1 MAVSPAKRGNDEDEP
16 LMKTTSSNHLISTSS
31 DTIEGIV
38 DYRGEQVL
46 SYGSNIGGW
55 RSALLI
61 IGAEFGETVAYY
73 GISSNLIRYLTG
85 PLGMSTV
92 TAVANINAWCGMVW
106 MLPLL
111 GAFVADSYLG
121 RYRTIFYS
129 SVICVLVRLG
139 FLTLLVLLNSLMT
152 PTGDDAANETSSDSP
167 PSLVLF
173 FFLSLYL
180 ISIGKAGFKPCA
192 EAFSAD
198 QFDER
203 NPEERSSKSSFFN
216 WWYFGLC
223 VGSSI
228 SHLVLTYI
236 QDNISWVLGFAIP
249 CICMLLGLLV
259 FIHGKKTYRFSI
271 DEDKENPILRIFR
284 VYVASA
290 RNWRATSIATE
301 VEGRKISYN
310 HQLRVGA
317 HQLKFLEKALIE
329 LPNLDELG
337 SNQHGISCTIDQVED
352 AKVILRLVPIWIVCL
367 VYAIVYAQCSTFFT
381 KQASTMNRTIRQGI
395 QIPPASLLNVISLSI
410 IIFIPIY
417 DRNFVPLSRVLTQKE
432 SGITMLH
439 RIGCGIF
446 LSTMAMVLAA
456 LVEKK
461 RLQTALD
468 FGLIDKPNEI
478 ILISFWWLVPQ
489 YILFGIAEVFAM
501 VGLQEFFYDQVP
513 DDLRSM
519 GLSLY
524 LSIFGIG
531 DFLSGFLIYAINKST
546 SRRIQG
552 TWFPDNLNRA
562 HLDYFYWFLAGLSA
576 LNLVVYLHVSK
587 FFLYRKRERYGLLQ
601 NPIQIDWLVRHKL
614 VL

>member
-1 MAVSPAKRGNDEDEP
+1 MAVSSAKRGNDENEP
-16 LMKTTSSNHLISTSS
+16 LMNTTGSNPLISTSS
-31 DTIEGIV
+31 DTIDGIV
-38 DYRGEQVL
+38 DYRGEKVL
-46 SYGSNIGGW
+46 SFGSNIGGW

-106 MLPLL
+106 MLPLV

-121 RYRTIFYS
+121 RYRTIFFS
-129 SVICVLVRLG
+129 SVIYVLGLG
-139 FLTLLVLLNSLMT
+139 FLTLSAVLNSLMT
-152 PTGDDAANETSSDSP
+152 PTGDDAATGTSSDSPP

-173 FFLSLYL
+173 FFVSLYL
-180 ISIGKAGFKPCA
+180 IAIAKAGFKPCA
-192 EAFSAD
+192 EAFGAD

-203 NPEERSSKSSFFN
+203 NPDERSSKSSFFN

-249 CICMLLGLLV
+249 CICMLLGLFV
-259 FIHGKKTYRFSI
+259 FVRGKKTYRFSV
-271 DEDKENPILRIFR
+271 DENKENPILRIAR

-290 RNWRATSIATE
+290 RNWRATSTTTE
-301 VEGRKISYN
+301 VEGRTISYN

-317 HQLKFLEKALIE
+317 YQFKFLDKALIE
-329 LPNLDELG
+329 LPNSDELG

-352 AKVILRLVPIWIVCL
+352 AKVVLRLVPIWIVCL
-367 VYAIVYAQCSTFFT
+367 VYAIVSAQCSTFFT
-381 KQASTMNRTIRQGI
+381 KQASTMNRTIGQGI
-395 QIPPASLLNVISLSI
+395 QIPPASLLSVISLSI

-417 DRNFVPLSRVLTQKE
+417 DRLFVPLSRVLTQKE
-432 SGITMLH
+432 SGITMLQ

-478 ILISFWWLVPQ
+478 IPISFGWLVPQ

-501 VGLQEFFYDQVP
+501 VGLQEFFYDQMP

-576 LNLVVYLHVSK
+576 LNLVAYLHVSK
-587 FFLYRKRERYGLLQ
+587 FHLYRRRERYSLIQ

>member
-129 SVICVLVRLG
+129 SVICVL
-139 FLTLLVLLNSLMT
+139 
-152 PTGDDAANETSSDSP
+152 
-167 PSLVLF
+167 
-173 FFLSLYL
+173 
-180 ISIGKAGFKPCA
+180 AGFKPCA

-513 DDLRSM
+513 DDLRSAFKVL
-519 GLSLY
+519 GSL
-524 LSIFGIG
+524 I
-531 DFLSGFLIYAINKST
+531 T
-546 SRRIQG
+546 
-552 TWFPDNLNRA
+552 
-562 HLDYFYWFLAGLSA
+562 
-576 LNLVVYLHVSK
+576 
-587 FFLYRKRERYGLLQ
+587 
-601 NPIQIDWLVRHKL
+601 
-614 VL
+614 